1 MGWQLMA
8 FVHRL
13 SWMHEGKQLPQQLNL
28 MLQLRSLQV
37 LSPAVLLGALM
48 CMLCWLVCALCCLVH
63 WCACCTVWCALCCL
77 VHWCACC
84 AVWCVRCAALLDA
97 RNDCAH
103 VSDLQVLELQTKHL
117 TISLAANDTLFASF
131 LVCECRKEQ
140 MSPLPLGGIPERL
153 SC

>member
-1 MGWQLMA
+1 MRCAAWCTG
-8 FVHRL
+8 VHA
-13 SWMHEGKQLPQQLNL
+13 
-28 MLQLRSLQV
+28 V
-37 LSPAVLLGALM
+37 LFGVRCAAWCTGVYAVLFGVCAVLLG
-48 CMLCWLVCALCCLVH
+48 VH
-63 WCACCTVWCALCCL
+63 
-77 VHWCACC
+77 
-84 AVWCVRCAALLDA
+84 AVLLYLRDA